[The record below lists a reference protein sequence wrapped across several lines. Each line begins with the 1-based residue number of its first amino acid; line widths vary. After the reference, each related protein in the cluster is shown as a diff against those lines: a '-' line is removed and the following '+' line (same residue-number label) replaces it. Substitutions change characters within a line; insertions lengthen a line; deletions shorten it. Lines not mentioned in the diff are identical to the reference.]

1 MKKQK
6 QYTFYDGY
14 SKLLDRIFEKEV
26 QSFLEQSQKCN
37 PSNPPKNHIKIKEKC
52 FR

>member
-1 MKKQK
+1 MEK

-14 SKLLDRIFEKEV
+14 SKLLDRIFKKDI
-26 QSFLEQSQKCN
+26 QNFLVRSQKYN
-37 PSNPPKNHIKIKEKC
+37 PSERKKHIKIKEKC